1 MVRGVR
7 TDLPQTN
14 GKRSFIERFA
24 CLVPLSV
31 VQRQA
36 LRTNVHSVEN
46 GSTGLWRSVHSL
58 PRVPWRTRFEER
70 LGSAPS
76 GVRE

>member
-14 GKRSFIERFA
+14 GKRSFIEHFA

-46 GSTGLWRSVHSL
+46 RSTGLWRSVHSL
-58 PRVPWRTRFEER
+58 PRVPGARDSKS
-70 LGSAPS
+70 GSDPAAS
-76 GVRE
+76 GVRT